1 MHPRLAAY
9 FLLPHILLISSHS
22 TLMISG
28 QLTVTLQVR
37 ELLSQ
42 ETIKLFRPRQQLP
55 DLLSTIFTQ
64 WLLKGRSLCLQMM
77 TPPPVLQPGV
87 LEVYSQS
94 LSFDGGVHELDPYLI
109 HIDTHEMFLNLLQSQ

>member
-9 FLLPHILLISSHS
+9 FLLPHILLIVSHS

-94 LSFDGGVHELDPYLI
+94 LRFDGGVHELDPYLI

>member
-1 MHPRLAAY
+1 
-9 FLLPHILLISSHS
+9 
-22 TLMISG
+22 MISG